1 MSDLTELRNIGP
13 GMAAML
19 ERGGVKT
26 AEDLKREGSKAVF
39 KRLKDMGEP
48 GM

>member
-1 MSDLTELRNIGP
+1 MSDLTKLKNIGP
-13 GMAAML
+13 AMAAIL
-19 ERGGVKT
+19 EKAGIHN
-26 AEDLKREGSKAVF
+26 AEELVAEGSKAVF

>member
-13 GMAAML
+13 NIAGML
-19 ERGGVKT
+19 ERAGIRSPD
-26 AEDLKREGSKAVF
+26 ELKKEGSRAVF
-39 KRLKDMGEP
+39 KRLKEMGEP